1 MMIEH
6 DTSGVAP
13 ARSVKC
19 SQRLSAHVL
28 KQRKIK
34 KKKTAIIRNAMYLE
48 CFENA
53 LNWELVK
60 IDIAVAS

>member
-1 MMIEH
+1 MMTEH
-6 DTSGVAP
+6 DTSGVGP

-34 KKKTAIIRNAMYLE
+34 KKKKPPNIRNAVYLE

-53 LNWELVK
+53 LN
-60 IDIAVAS
+60 